1 MKYYRT
7 VIPILFLI
15 IYGCK
20 YESESQKSDKF
31 FSNEESVISGRIIN
45 SKDSISQTYLKISS
59 DNFFNT
65 YTKSNSLKVN
75 IDKDGYF
82 YFKTKFYHPQN
93 SYINFNEKYI
103 SYYVKPGDSLQIEI
117 DVSKL
122 NFENN
127 QSVKFSGN
135 NSITSAL
142 INDYLLENE
151 DVLNHKMS
159 ASFFKNNPENVIFDS
174 IKNLEENLFKLNE
187 KFVLN
192 NKCTED
198 FISWID
204 VDQKYNYAQLVLY
217 YKMYSGKRNVT
228 NPHFKLSHANGLMN
242 SSYKSFLIN
251 YSRGGFLR
259 DSIFNA
265 LENNEKYFEP
275 RERAID
281 QFYQQTEDPIT
292 RDLFSYRIYDDLVL
306 ILSKEMK
313 DTLVLSNIR
322 ESIEQNISNEVIKNL
337 AFDRLSDINSEMLAI
352 NFFNIDLSKNKSE
365 KVVGNLLT
373 QIKDKHKGNLIYLD
387 IWATW
392 CGPCRVQF
400 PYAEKLKNK
409 FKGEKISFVNL
420 CLGNDFGLWKDII
433 KSYEFTNDN
442 YYIAP
447 KNIDSFKEV
456 FTVNKYPTYI
466 IIDEKGV
473 IIDFDAPFPSDEN
486 IEMVLSKLLK

>member
-15 IYGCK
+15 IYGCRH
-20 YESESQKSDKF
+20 ESESQKSDKF

-45 SKDSISQTYLKISS
+45 IIDSISQTYLKISS
-59 DNFFNT
+59 DNFFNR
-65 YTKSNSLKVN
+65 YTKSNSIKVN

-93 SYINFNEKYI
+93 SYINFDKKYI
-103 SYYVKPGDSLQIEI
+103 RYYVKPGDSLNIEI
-117 DVSKL
+117 DASKL
-122 NFENN
+122 NFKNN
-127 QSVKFSGN
+127 QFVKFSGN
-135 NSITSAL
+135 NSVTSAL
-142 INDYLLENE
+142 INDYMMENE
-151 DVLNHKMS
+151 DVLNHNMS
-159 ASFFKNNPENVIFDS
+159 ELFFKNNPEKVIFDS

-187 KFVLN
+187 KIILN

-204 VDQKYNYAQLVLY
+204 VNQKYSYAELVLY
-217 YKMYSGKRNVT
+217 YKMYSGNRNVT
-228 NPHFKLSHANGLMN
+228 NQHFKPAYANGLIN
-242 SSYKSFLIN
+242 SNYKSFLIN

-265 LENNEKYFEP
+265 LDNNRKYFES

-281 QFYQQTEDPIT
+281 QFYQKIKDPIT
-292 RDLFSYRIYDDLVL
+292 RDLFSYRIYDDLVS
-306 ILSKEMK
+306 ILSKEIK

-322 ESIEQNISNEVIKNL
+322 ESIGLNISNEIIKNL
-337 AFDRLSDINSEMLAI
+337 ALDRLSDISSEMLSV
-352 NFFNIDLSKNKSE
+352 NVFNIDLSENKSE
-365 KVVGNLLT
+365 KVVGNVIT

-392 CGPCRVQF
+392 CGPCRMQF
-400 PYAEKLKNK
+400 PHAEKLKHQ
-409 FKGEKISFVNL
+409 FSGEKISFVNL
-420 CLGNDFGLWKDII
+420 CLGNNFGLWKDII

-442 YYIAP
+442 YYISP

-456 FTVNKYPTYI
+456 FTVNKFPTYV
-466 IIDEKGV
+466 IIDEKGE
-473 IIDFDAPFPSDEN
+473 IIDFDAPLPSDEN
-486 IEMVLSKLLK
+486 IKMVLSELLK

>member
-1 MKYYRT
+1 MKYFRT

-15 IYGCK
+15 IYGCR

-31 FSNEESVISGRIIN
+31 FSNEESVISGKIIN
-45 SKDSISQTYLKISS
+45 STDSINQRSLEIST
-59 DNFFNT
+59 DNFFNR
-65 YTKSNSLKVN
+65 YNKSTRLKVN

-93 SYINFNEKYI
+93 SYFIFDEKYI
-103 SYYVKPGDSLQIEI
+103 QYYVKPGDSLHIEI
-117 DVSKL
+117 DASKL
-122 NFENN
+122 NFENS
-127 QSVKFSGN
+127 QFVKFSGN

-142 INDYLLENE
+142 INDYRKENSN
-151 DVLNHKMS
+151 VLSHIMS
-159 ASFFKNNPENVIFDS
+159 ASFFKNNPEDVIIDS

-187 KFVLN
+187 KFILN

-204 VDQKYNYAQLVLY
+204 VNQKYNYAQLVLY

-228 NPHFKLSHANGLMN
+228 NQHFKPTHANGLIN
-242 SSYKSFLIN
+242 GDYKSFLIN

-259 DSIFNA
+259 DSIFKA
-265 LENNEKYFEP
+265 LENNEKYFES

-281 QFYQQTEDPIT
+281 QFYQETEDPIT

-306 ILSKEMK
+306 FLSKEIK

-322 ESIEQNISNEVIKNL
+322 ESIGLNISNEVIKNL
-337 AFDRLSDINSEMLAI
+337 AFDRLSDINSEMLSVNI
-352 NFFNIDLSKNKSE
+352 FNIDVSGNKSE
-365 KVVGNLLT
+365 KVVGNVLT

-392 CGPCRVQF
+392 CGPCRMQF
-400 PYAEKLKNK
+400 PYAVKLKNQ
-409 FKGEKISFVNL
+409 FSGEKISFVNL
-420 CLGNDFGLWKDII
+420 CLGNDFGIWKDII
-433 KSYEFTNDN
+433 KSYEFKNDN

-447 KNIDSFKEV
+447 KNISSYTEIFDV
-456 FTVNKYPTYI
+456 TKYPTYI
-466 IIDEKGV
+466 LIDEKGE
-473 IIDFDAPFPSDEN
+473 IIDFDAPLPSDEN
-486 IEMVLSKLLK
+486 IETVLSELLK